1 MPVGRRGCKLARLS
15 AQRSNMRIST
25 KGRYAVR
32 VMLDLAVNNTGE
44 YIKVKDIA
52 ARQEISEKYLE
63 QIISVLNKAGYV
75 KSVRGAQGGYRIARD
90 PAEYTVG
97 MILRL
102 TEGSLN
108 PVACLDDDV
117 NECERCDTCETL
129 EVWKELADAIN
140 HIVDNV
146 TIADLVE
153 RQQER
158 IEGSYSI

>member
-1 MPVGRRGCKLARLS
+1 
-15 AQRSNMRIST
+15 MRIST

-32 VMLDLAVNNTGE
+32 VMLDLATNNTGE

-52 ARQEISEKYLE
+52 GRQEISEKYLE

-75 KSVRGAQGGYRIARD
+75 KSTRGAQGGYRIARD
-90 PAEYTVG
+90 PASYTVG

-108 PVACLDDDV
+108 PVSCLDDDI

-129 EVWKELADAIN
+129 EVWKKLAEAIN
-140 HIVDNV
+140 GVVDHV

-158 IEGSYSI
+158 IAGSYNI

>member
-1 MPVGRRGCKLARLS
+1 MK
-15 AQRSNMRIST
+15 IST

-32 VMLDLAVNNTGE
+32 VMLDLATNNTGE
-44 YIKVKDIA
+44 YIKVKEIA
-52 ARQEISEKYLE
+52 SRQEISEKYLE

-75 KSVRGAQGGYRIARD
+75 TSIRGAQGGYKIARD
-90 PAEYTVG
+90 PSNYTVG

-108 PVACLDDDV
+108 PVACLDDEI

-129 EVWKELADAIN
+129 EVWKDLAKAIN
-140 HIVDNV
+140 SVVDHV
-146 TIADLVE
+146 TVADLVE

>member
-1 MPVGRRGCKLARLS
+1 MK
-15 AQRSNMRIST
+15 IST

-32 VMLDLAVNNTGE
+32 VMLDLAINNTGE

-75 KSVRGAQGGYRIARD
+75 RSVRGAQGGYKIARD
-90 PAEYTVG
+90 PKEYTVG

-108 PVACLDDDV
+108 PVSCLDDDV
-117 NECERCDTCETL
+117 NECERCDTCETIA
-129 EVWKELADAIN
+129 VWKDLAKAIN
-140 HIVDNV
+140 SVVDGV

-153 RQQER
+153 RHQER
-158 IEGSYSI
+158 VAGSYSI

>member
-1 MPVGRRGCKLARLS
+1 
-15 AQRSNMRIST
+15 
-25 KGRYAVR
+25 
-32 VMLDLAVNNTGE
+32 MLDLAVNNTGE

-129 EVWKELADAIN
+129 EVWKELAEAI
-140 HIVDNV
+140 DNV
-146 TIADLVE
+146 VDHVTVADLVE

-158 IEGSYSI
+158 IAGSYSI

>member
-1 MPVGRRGCKLARLS
+1 
-15 AQRSNMRIST
+15 I
-25 KGRYAVR
+25 
-32 VMLDLAVNNTGE
+32 NNTGE

-75 KSVRGAQGGYRIARD
+75 RSVRGAQGGYKIARD
-90 PAEYTVG
+90 PKEYTVG

-108 PVACLDDDV
+108 PVSCLDDDV
-117 NECERCDTCETL
+117 NECERCDTCETIA
-129 EVWKELADAIN
+129 VWKDLAKAIN
-140 HIVDNV
+140 SVVDGV

-153 RQQER
+153 RHQER
-158 IEGSYSI
+158 VAGSYSI

>member
-1 MPVGRRGCKLARLS
+1 MK
-15 AQRSNMRIST
+15 IST

-32 VMLDLAVNNTGE
+32 VMLDLATNNTGE
-44 YIKVKDIA
+44 YIKVKEIA

-75 KSVRGAQGGYRIARD
+75 KSVRGAQGGYKIAKD
-90 PAEYTVG
+90 PSNYTVG

-108 PVACLDDDV
+108 PVACLDDEI

-129 EVWKELADAIN
+129 EVWKDLAKAIN
-140 HIVDNV
+140 DVVDHV
-146 TIADLVE
+146 TVADLVE

>member
-1 MPVGRRGCKLARLS
+1 
-15 AQRSNMRIST
+15 MRIST

-32 VMLDLAVNNTGE
+32 VMLDLATNNTGE
-44 YIKVKDIA
+44 YIKVKEIA
-52 ARQEISEKYLE
+52 GRQEISEKYLE

-90 PAEYTVG
+90 PASYTVG

-153 RQQER
+153 RQQAR
-158 IEGSYSI
+158 IAGSYMI